1 MTTGGMTTTE
11 SNNEEEDEQ
20 HKLLMIPES
29 CVDQH
34 SDSESEEDDEDEDS
48 DAQDDLLDA
57 NGEEIKQSLD
67 SNILEKKKP
76 GRGTQADNIV
86 VVNGIT
92 VDLEKITD

>member
-20 HKLLMIPES
+20 PKLLMMPES
-29 CVDQH
+29 CADQH
-34 SDSESEEDDEDEDS
+34 SESESDEDDEDEDS
-48 DAQDDLLDA
+48 DAPEDMLDTK
-57 NGEEIKQSLD
+57 GEEIKESLNQ
-67 SNILEKKKP
+67 NILEKKKP